1 MGLQKR
7 GWREEVPVLITSS
20 LWFLCH
26 PLEVNDKKTRRGEME
41 VVVKENE
48 TFLDSVYTSFPI
60 EVTSLQSDR
69 YITF

>member
-1 MGLQKR
+1 MQKKG

-20 LWFLCH
+20 LRFLCH
-26 PLEVNDKKTRRGEME
+26 PLEVNYKKTLRVE
-41 VVVKENE
+41 VEVLVKENE
-48 TFLDSVYTSFPI
+48 TSFDSTYTSFPI